1 MTPAPFGGRVA
12 LTVLLPFIAIR
23 IALFGVLWWVVTD
36 GSAYNWWFG
45 LMLVLAASASSL
57 ALMPPLRL
65 RAKALVPF
73 LTYFIHHSVLGGVDV
88 ARRALHPD
96 LPIDPGFI
104 ETPLRVKSDM
114 ARFAVATTMS
124 LLPGT
129 VSVEMRESTLRL
141 HVLDRSLPVV
151 EALADLERRVAA
163 LAGETLDG
171 DE

>member
-1 MTPAPFGGRVA
+1 
-12 LTVLLPFIAIR
+12 
-23 IALFGVLWWVVTD
+23 
-36 GSAYNWWFG
+36 
-45 LMLVLAASASSL
+45 
-57 ALMPPLRL
+57 
-65 RAKALVPF
+65 
-73 LTYFIHHSVLGGVDV
+73 VLGGVDV

-151 EALADLERRVAA
+151 KALADLERRVAA